1 MNGGTRISGSRWF
14 QTLFFSSPRPPLG
27 PQAKISLTIA
37 FFVLPCFDKYARRS
51 IKLHKKNL
59 RRLWGVFPTCISCLA
74 VTLGTPIQD
83 KMTEMLTGA
92 ASLFLVSTE
101 VFIFGKCCQT
111 SSLGS
116 CLLLEAKVSIMNEEA
131 VAPDLRYPFIEI
143 FKAAG

>member
-1 MNGGTRISGSRWF
+1 
-14 QTLFFSSPRPPLG
+14 
-27 PQAKISLTIA
+27 
-37 FFVLPCFDKYARRS
+37 
-51 IKLHKKNL
+51 
-59 RRLWGVFPTCISCLA
+59 
-74 VTLGTPIQD
+74 
-83 KMTEMLTGA
+83 MTEMLVGA
-92 ASLFLVSTE
+92 PSLFLVSTE